1 MTIKRQCTQSAV
13 CQPLSLQ
20 FGKYSKAA
28 RKREKKEQESSRMLQ
43 LELLAQATGRRLSRR
58 EGLVCLIWGIHLALF
73 GWLELDA
80 DP

>member
-1 MTIKRQCTQSAV
+1 
-13 CQPLSLQ
+13 
-20 FGKYSKAA
+20 
-28 RKREKKEQESSRMLQ
+28 MLQ